1 MRDIVAAGKL
11 YYANSNAGGS
21 HATSSRYL
29 PSAFASPLDLLIH
42 CVDNILRD
50 LDVEDMGASHRASAD
65 LYLLH
70 YLSVVI
76 RQDADARIQLHDMLQ
91 SQSQPGSESQRNK
104 SPFDQSISQRSAL
117 LGNSLIW
124 RIFASTFSDKK
135 TQESFVRGLVRLI
148 THRCIPDDDD
158 SAANTTPSDH
168 KSKGLLHDE
177 EVMVRSTLTSHLEIH
192 ETAKTLL
199 KTMFDIFGR
208 AEGNGAFL
216 CNSKHRKAS
225 INLRMSLDA
234 FLIDAFWSEKGYC
247 KEPEAARILLQALH
261 PSDRL
266 RFIGLMVAHKFVH
279 TYSSSTLTTK
289 SPLKGVEVH
298 ATFADVTNYMHRI
311 NDIMVSQG
319 KDVDG
324 FFEVDMTQV
333 LMALNYEPNRAIKT
347 YKSINHVALMLEVIA
362 TSVSVL
368 AASQQAVPTG
378 FQTLPQF
385 GEELKK
391 AVRTFT
397 AVSKEHHDVA
407 YALSVQATC
416 DLVITLNVTKSI
428 CALSS

>member
-1 MRDIVAAGKL
+1 M
-11 YYANSNAGGS
+11 
-21 HATSSRYL
+21 
-29 PSAFASPLDLLIH
+29 
-42 CVDNILRD
+42 
-50 LDVEDMGASHRASAD
+50 
-65 LYLLH
+65 LH

-76 RQDADARIQLHDMLQ
+76 RQDADARIHLHDMLQ
-91 SQSQPGSESQRNK
+91 SQSQAKSESQRNK

-148 THRCIPDDDD
+148 THRCIPDDD
-158 SAANTTPSDH
+158 SVANTKPSDH
-168 KSKGLLHDE
+168 RVKGLVE
-177 EVMVRSTLTSHLEIH
+177 EVVVRSTLTSHLEIH

-199 KTMFDIFGR
+199 TTMFDIFGR

-225 INLRMSLDA
+225 VNLRMSLDA

-247 KEPEAARILLQALH
+247 KEPEAARVLLQALH

-266 RFIGLMVAHKFVH
+266 RFLGLMVAHKFVH
-279 TYSSSTLTTK
+279 TYSSSALTTK
-289 SPLKGVEVH
+289 SPLEGVEVQ
-298 ATFADVTNYMHRI
+298 ATFTDVTNYMHRI

-347 YKSINHVALMLEVIA
+347 YKSINHVALMLEMIA
-362 TSVSVL
+362 SSVYAL

-378 FQTLPQF
+378 FQTLSQF
-385 GEELKK
+385 GEELKR
-391 AVRTFT
+391 AILTFT
-397 AVSKEHHDVA
+397 AASKEHHDVA
-407 YALSVQATC
+407 YSLSVQAAC
-416 DLVITLNVTKSI
+416 DLVITLDVTKSV
-428 CALSS
+428 CALSL